1 MALFNLRP
9 MSAKTAPDILV
20 DTIHYLEQQKAR
32 GVRYLRVAPEL
43 MEDLSNLSSQFAR
56 GLPIV
61 DARNLPS
68 ADAPAKALL
77 SSKESMTPTEK
88 AEFEEL
94 RKQTLAC
101 KKCAHLVKSRKQVV
115 FGVGNPDTELMFVGE
130 APGADEDK
138 QGEPFVG
145 RAGQLLTKMIQAM
158 GLQRSDVYIANI
170 LKCRPDVDT
179 PTGNRKPTPEEMAI
193 CIPHLEEQI
202 RLIRPKVLVALGDT
216 AVKGLVPSLKEGI
229 TRLRGHW
236 LEYRGIPLMPT
247 FHPSYLLRNASAA
260 TKRLCW
266 EDLLA
271 VLEKLEKPI
280 SKKQRSF
287 FLSAVSGQ
295 QA

>member
-1 MALFNLRP
+1 
-9 MSAKTAPDILV
+9 MSAKIAPDILL

-43 MEDLSNLSSQFAR
+43 MEDLPKLSAQFAK
-56 GLPIV
+56 GMPIL
-61 DARNLPS
+61 DARSPS
-68 ADAPAKALL
+68 NRDEPPPSPSNKAPMNPEQKA
-77 SSKESMTPTEK
+77 
-88 AEFEEL
+88 AFEAL
-94 RKQTLAC
+94 RKRALAC
-101 KKCAHLVKSRKQVV
+101 KKCSHLVRFRKQVV
-115 FGVGNPDTELMFVGE
+115 FGVGNENAELMFVGE
-130 APGADEDK
+130 APGADEDA

-158 GLQRSDVYIANI
+158 GLPRSDVYIANI
-170 LKCRPDVDT
+170 LKCRPDVET
-179 PTGNRKPTPEEMAI
+179 STGNRKPTPDEMAT
-193 CIPHLEEQI
+193 CIPYLQEQI
-202 RLIRPKVLVALGDT
+202 RLIRPRVLVALGDT
-216 AVKGLVPSLKEGI
+216 AVKGLVPTLKEGI

-236 LEYRGIPLMPT
+236 LEYQGTPLMPT

-280 SKKQRSF
+280 TQKQRSY

-295 QA
+295 P